1 MTLDRDMTCWIQR
14 LGDGDPQAAEHL
26 WEAYFG
32 KLVQL
37 ARRKL
42 EGVTLRAADE
52 EDIALSAMYSFYRGM
67 KEKKFS
73 WVADRNDLWKLLVT
87 ITARKAC
94 GQMRGHFTQKRGGG
108 QVQGESFFTHGKSDG
123 SDFRDGIAAVLG
135 REPTPEIAVS
145 VAETCQAMLDRL
157 DDERLREIAVMT
169 LEGNS
174 TTDIAEKLGCVRRTV
189 ERKLERIREIWA
201 KEYGDGSH
209 FADEKE

>member
-14 LGDGDPQAAEHL
+14 LGNGDSQAAEHL

-42 EGVTLRAADE
+42 EGVALRSADE

-67 KEKKFS
+67 KEHKFS
-73 WVADRNDLWKLLVT
+73 WVVDRNDLWKLLVT

-94 GQMRGHFTQKRGGG
+94 GQKRQHFTQKRGGG
-108 QVQGESFFTHGKSDG
+108 RVQGESFFEHGKSDG
-123 SDFRDGIAAVLG
+123 DDLGDGIAAVLG
-135 REPTPEIAVS
+135 REPTPEIAAG
-145 VAETCQAMLDRL
+145 VAETCQNMLDKL
-157 DDERLREIAVMT
+157 GDERLREIAVMT
-169 LEGNS
+169 LEGA
-174 TTDIAEKLGCVRRTV
+174 TATDIAEKLGCVRRTI

-201 KEYGDGSH
+201 KEYGTDV
-209 FADEKE
+209 